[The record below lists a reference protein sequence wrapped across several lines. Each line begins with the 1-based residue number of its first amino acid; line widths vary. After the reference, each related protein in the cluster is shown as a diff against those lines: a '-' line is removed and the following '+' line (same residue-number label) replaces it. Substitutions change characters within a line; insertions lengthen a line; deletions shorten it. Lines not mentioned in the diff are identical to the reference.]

1 MPRAHHRPQQRLE
14 PLEQILGIARRRV
27 PPISIFSPSTFI
39 AFLRG
44 RDVNAAELGA
54 YHGSALF
61 MLRSFVDDMCGGG
74 DGPDEEIAVA
84 EFLPEDPLERGA
96 GL

>member
-1 MPRAHHRPQQRLE
+1 
-14 PLEQILGIARRRV
+14 
-27 PPISIFSPSTFI
+27 
-39 AFLRG
+39 
-44 RDVNAAELGA
+44 
-54 YHGSALF
+54 